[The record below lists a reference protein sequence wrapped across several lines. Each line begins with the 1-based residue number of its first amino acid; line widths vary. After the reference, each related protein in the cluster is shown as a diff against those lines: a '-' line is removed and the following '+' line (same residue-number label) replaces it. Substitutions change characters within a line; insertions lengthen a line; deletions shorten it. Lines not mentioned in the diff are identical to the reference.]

1 VNPVCVVFDLDD
13 TLYLERDYVRSG
25 FRSLEAW
32 AKINLG
38 LDDFCLRAWTLFN
51 AGARGNIFDRIL
63 IKAGIE
69 PDRNTIQTMVDLYRG
84 HIPDI
89 QLAADAADCLQDVRD
104 QVHLALVSDGP
115 EQSQRNK
122 IKALGLERSFE
133 AVILTAAL
141 GSGYAKP
148 HLKAFLDVQKY
159 FGPAVQ
165 QYTYVADNPIK
176 DFIAP
181 RNLGWKTI
189 RVRRDQGL
197 YSCLEADKFASAD
210 AEVPNLDPLAIS
222 VRGRQQRQRLC

>member
-1 VNPVCVVFDLDD
+1 VNPICVVFDLDD

-32 AKINLG
+32 AEINLG
-38 LDDFCLRAWTLFN
+38 LEDFCVRAWTLFN
-51 AGARGNIFDRIL
+51 AGARGHIFDRVL
-63 IKAGIE
+63 IEAGID
-69 PDRNTIQTMVDLYRG
+69 PNRKAIHTMVDLYRG
-84 HIPDI
+84 HTPDI
-89 QLAADAADCLQDVRD
+89 QLAADAADCLQNVRD

-133 AVILTAAL
+133 AVVLTSAL

-148 HLKAFLDVQKY
+148 HLKAFLEVQKY

-165 QYTYVADNPIK
+165 QYTYVADNPMK

-197 YSCLEADKFASAD
+197 YSNLEVDKFASAD
-210 AEVPNLDPLAIS
+210 LEVPNLDPLANTI
-222 VRGRQQRQRLC
+222 RGRRGQPPC